1 MKLWSRTDN
10 LNKMIENFTVGSD
23 RQYDMYLA
31 KYDVLASKVHV
42 KMLHKISILNDL
54 EKKSLIRELNNI
66 QKLISNQSFKIEDK
80 FEDIHSKIEFY
91 LTDKLGDLGKKIHT
105 GRSRNDQV
113 LVALQLFL
121 KDEISN
127 IKNHIKDLFDSFI

>member
-91 LTDKLGDLGKKIHT
+91 
-105 GRSRNDQV
+105 
-113 LVALQLFL
+113 
-121 KDEISN
+121 
-127 IKNHIKDLFDSFI
+127 